1 MVRVH
6 PDPPPFAPSELRVA
20 GPLLLPQNG
29 RRVSSEALFY
39 RAKEGANRPSTVNSF
54 MPYLTVL
61 LLFLAVSFG
70 ISSMRSG
77 SKDERRMAIV
87 FVVAMIGT
95 GFIDYVA
102 WVTMQGAV

>member
-1 MVRVH
+1 
-6 PDPPPFAPSELRVA
+6 
-20 GPLLLPQNG
+20 
-29 RRVSSEALFY
+29 
-39 RAKEGANRPSTVNSF
+39 